1 MSALFHATDLVVPF
15 ELLRMT
21 DVESVGGKN
30 ASLGEMISQLPEGVR
45 VPTGFATTSYAFKQ
59 FLNHGDLGNRI
70 HSLLQGLDTNNLV
83 QLSDVGQQIRE
94 SILSQPFQK
103 DLEDAIR
110 FHFTQLNGQS
120 TSASYA
126 VRSSATAEDLPDA
139 SFAGQQESFLNV
151 EGIDQ
156 VLVKVKEVFASL
168 YNDRAISY
176 RVHKG
181 FAHAD
186 VALSAGVQRM
196 VRSDL
201 AASGVM
207 FTIDTESGFEDVVFI
222 TSSYGLGETVVQGA
236 VNPDEFYVHKPMLAK
251 DKKSIVRRN
260 LGSKLIQMR
269 FASSSEKTQSG
280 HAVTTVDVPAEMRN
294 RFSLS
299 DEDVVQLAKY
309 AVLIE
314 KHYKRAMDIEWGKD
328 GNDGL
333 LYILQARPETVK
345 SQQLGKTEVRYKL
358 KSKGSVLAQGRA
370 IGQ

>member
-139 SFAGQQESFLNV
+139 SFAGQQESQIGFSCLWC
-151 EGIDQ
+151 D
-156 VLVKVKEVFASL
+156 
-168 YNDRAISY
+168 
-176 RVHKG
+176 VH
-181 FAHAD
+181 H
-186 VALSAGVQRM
+186 
-196 VRSDL
+196 
-201 AASGVM
+201 
-207 FTIDTESGFEDVVFI
+207 
-222 TSSYGLGETVVQGA
+222 
-236 VNPDEFYVHKPMLAK
+236 
-251 DKKSIVRRN
+251 
-260 LGSKLIQMR
+260 
-269 FASSSEKTQSG
+269 
-280 HAVTTVDVPAEMRN
+280 
-294 RFSLS
+294 
-299 DEDVVQLAKY
+299 
-309 AVLIE
+309 
-314 KHYKRAMDIEWGKD
+314 
-328 GNDGL
+328 
-333 LYILQARPETVK
+333 
-345 SQQLGKTEVRYKL
+345 RY
-358 KSKGSVLAQGRA
+358 
-370 IGQ
+370 